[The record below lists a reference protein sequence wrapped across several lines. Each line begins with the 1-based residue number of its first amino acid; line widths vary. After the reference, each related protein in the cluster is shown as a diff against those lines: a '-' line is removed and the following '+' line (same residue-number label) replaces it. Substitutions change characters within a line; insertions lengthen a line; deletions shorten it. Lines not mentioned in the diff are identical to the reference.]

1 MSILCTRA
9 PSDCLTSACFWV
21 SSLVTCYLDYLH
33 SVHTTTGNLFPTLR
47 GVNLI
52 TTGLLLCKTAI
63 CLISGHLSPMG
74 MALDKQC
81 DPLQFFK
88 CWHIHIWHV
97 HVTKTKKG
105 LKVTKYARY
114 CWHGS
119 ARSEPMFFT
128 MLRMD
133 FSILCIF
140 WELLHHKGSVW
151 HIFLNS
157 FKFV

>member
-63 CLISGHLSPMG
+63 CLISGCLSPMG
-74 MALDKQC
+74 VALDKQC

-88 CWHIHIWHV
+88 CWYLYPYLACHM
-97 HVTKTKKG
+97 TKTKKG
-105 LKVTKYARY
+105 LKVRQNMPDIVDTALLVLNQ
-114 CWHGS
+114 CS
-119 ARSEPMFFT
+119 
-128 MLRMD
+128 LRCYGWSFQSFAYFGNCCITRGPFGT
-133 FSILCIF
+133 FS
-140 WELLHHKGSVW
+140 
-151 HIFLNS
+151 
-157 FKFV
+157 